1 MFIGQ
6 EPSLPVAVET
16 MTMQVNEQEPWE
28 GWLIGDLRGGGDR
41 HLGYVVRFKSFCFIY
56 CRMG

>member
-6 EPSLPVAVET
+6 EPSLPLTAET

-28 GWLIGDLRGGGDR
+28 GWLIRDLRGGG
-41 HLGYVVRFKSFCFIY
+41 G
-56 CRMG
+56 